1 MSNISG
7 SGVALVTPFDLNN
20 KINYEKVNELIDF
33 HIKNNTD
40 FIVICGTTGES
51 STLSDEEKKELISF
65 AVKKCKGKIPII
77 AGTGSNN
84 TQKTIELSIYAKE
97 VGVDGILVVTPYYN
111 KCNQEGLYRHYEK
124 IAKEVYPLEII
135 LYNVPSRTG
144 IDISLSTI
152 EKLSKIENI
161 VAIKEANPSLEKI
174 AQIIK
179 NTKGNNFKVFS
190 GNDNLT
196 YPILSL
202 GGAGVISVCANVIP
216 SQMNLICKNKDLDL
230 FYKYLDLMNDL
241 FIDVNPIMIKE
252 AMNYLGFNVGN
263 VRLPLYNT
271 SKEKLEQLVKT
282 IDKVI

>member
-1 MSNISG
+1 MLNISG
-7 SGVALVTPFDLNN
+7 SGVALVTPFN
-20 KINYEKVNELIDF
+20 KENEICYEKLNELIEF

-51 STLSDEEKKELISF
+51 STLSDDEKKELISF
-65 AVKKCKGKIPII
+65 TVKKCKGKIPVI

-84 TQKTIELSIYAKE
+84 TQKTIDLSLYAKN

-111 KCNQEGLYRHYEK
+111 KCNQEGLYKHYEK
-124 IAKEVYPLEII
+124 IAKSIYPLEII

-144 IDISLSTI
+144 VDISLKTI

-174 AQIIK
+174 ANIIK
-179 NTKGNNFKVFS
+179 NTRLNNFNVFS

-196 YPILSL
+196 YPIISL
-202 GGAGVISVCANVIP
+202 GGAGVISVCANIIP
-216 SQMNLICKNKDLDL
+216 NQMHLICKNKDLHL

-252 AMNYLGFNVGN
+252 AMNYLNFNVGN
-263 VRLPLYNT
+263 VRLPLYKT
-271 SKEKLEQLVKT
+271 SNEKLEKIKVT